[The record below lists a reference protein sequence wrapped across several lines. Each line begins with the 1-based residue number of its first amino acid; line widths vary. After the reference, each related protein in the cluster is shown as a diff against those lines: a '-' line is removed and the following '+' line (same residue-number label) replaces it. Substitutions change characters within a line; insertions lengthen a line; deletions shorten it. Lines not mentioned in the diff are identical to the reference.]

1 MKDDKNKN
9 KKNKNETDN
18 KDIEKEKDKKEE
30 NIDVKISNIM
40 DTVYVIG
47 MAVLFLII
55 LIFLSQDAGI
65 MPDRIEK
72 VDETSEEMYVSETIT
87 PSAVEEKET
96 ENIRNKVSEG
106 EYYVLEIQ
114 TLESKDEIYVTL
126 CSIVN
131 GKPDFKARSIVNV
144 DKEPE
149 LSKWHTLLVGDTIK
163 YYGDFKFD
171 IVESTDKIN

>member
-9 KKNKNETDN
+9 KKNEDKNTE
-18 KDIEKEKDKKEE
+18 EEKDKKEE
-30 NIDVKISNIM
+30 NIDVKTSNIM
-40 DTVYVIG
+40 DAVYTIG
-47 MAVLFLII
+47 VAVLFLVA
-55 LIFLSQDAGI
+55 LIFLSMDAGI

-72 VDETSEEMYVSETIT
+72 VDETSEETNVIQTVT
-87 PSAVEEKET
+87 PSAVKEKEK
-96 ENIRNKVSEG
+96 ESIRNKVSEG

-171 IVESTDKIN
+171 IVQSTDKIN